1 MTASKAISEPLE
13 LVLLRVI
20 KLSTFESV
28 SDESSVFLMTS
39 SKAMVMS
46 ELTAIPVAE
55 SAGVKSR
62 LGAVES
68 AAIKVIE
75 LAVIALSESSSTVA
89 PIATYTVCSLEKL
102 LSGLIVMTFLAV
114 SMVALKSI
122 SVPLESESF
131 KVIKLSTLV
140 FVNAESSVFLIAS
153 LKVNV
158 ILSVTGTGSSR
169 SAGSKTIVGE
179 IVSTTVKVIE
189 LALIALSEASSTV
202 APMAT

>member
-55 SAGVKSR
+55 LSGVKSR
-62 LGAVES
+62 FGAVES
-68 AAIKVIE
+68 AAIKFIE
-75 LAVIALSESSSTVA
+75 LAVMALSESSSTVA
-89 PIATYTVCSLEKL
+89 PMATYTVCSLEKL

>member
-1 MTASKAISEPLE
+1 
-13 LVLLRVI
+13 
-20 KLSTFESV
+20 
-28 SDESSVFLMTS
+28 
-39 SKAMVMS
+39 
-46 ELTAIPVAE
+46 
-55 SAGVKSR
+55 
-62 LGAVES
+62 
-68 AAIKVIE
+68 
-75 LAVIALSESSSTVA
+75 
-89 PIATYTVCSLEKL
+89 
-102 LSGLIVMTFLAV
+102 MTFLAV

-140 FVNAESSVFLIAS
+140 FVNVESSVFLIAS

-158 ILSVTGTGSSR
+158 MLSVTGTGSSR

>member
-1 MTASKAISEPLE
+1 
-13 LVLLRVI
+13 
-20 KLSTFESV
+20 
-28 SDESSVFLMTS
+28 
-39 SKAMVMS
+39 
-46 ELTAIPVAE
+46 
-55 SAGVKSR
+55 
-62 LGAVES
+62 
-68 AAIKVIE
+68 
-75 LAVIALSESSSTVA
+75 
-89 PIATYTVCSLEKL
+89 
-102 LSGLIVMTFLAV
+102 MTFLAV

-158 ILSVTGTGSSR
+158 MLSVTGTGSSR

>member
-89 PIATYTVCSLEKL
+89 PMATYTVCSLEKL

>member
-1 MTASKAISEPLE
+1 
-13 LVLLRVI
+13 
-20 KLSTFESV
+20 
-28 SDESSVFLMTS
+28 
-39 SKAMVMS
+39 
-46 ELTAIPVAE
+46 
-55 SAGVKSR
+55 
-62 LGAVES
+62 
-68 AAIKVIE
+68 
-75 LAVIALSESSSTVA
+75 
-89 PIATYTVCSLEKL
+89 
-102 LSGLIVMTFLAV
+102 MTFLAA

-140 FVNAESSVFLIAS
+140 FVNVESSVFLIAS

-158 ILSVTGTGSSR
+158 MLSVTGTGFSR

-189 LALIALSEASSTV
+189 LVLIALSDSSSTV

>member
-55 SAGVKSR
+55 LAGVKSR

-75 LAVIALSESSSTVA
+75 LAVIALSESSSTVV
-89 PIATYTVCSLEKL
+89 PIAT
-102 LSGLIVMTFLAV
+102 
-114 SMVALKSI
+114 
-122 SVPLESESF
+122 
-131 KVIKLSTLV
+131 
-140 FVNAESSVFLIAS
+140 
-153 LKVNV
+153 
-158 ILSVTGTGSSR
+158 
-169 SAGSKTIVGE
+169 
-179 IVSTTVKVIE
+179 
-189 LALIALSEASSTV
+189 
-202 APMAT
+202 